1 MKEFLKAVNSLAM
14 KCVVKVLKIDL
25 ETGIYKILYINKGEN
40 TNTSPFLNN
49 WIKDN
54 SKKELIHPD
63 YSEAFE
69 SIFSTEN
76 LKKTLKYKKYLHYRF
91 LRMPNVNMEY
101 RNTVMTALPAEEH
114 SCYLIIYDI
123 EDC

>member
-1 MKEFLKAVNSLAM
+1 MKEFLKVLNSLAM
-14 KCVVKVLKIDL
+14 ECVVKVLKVDL
-25 ETGIYKILYINKGEN
+25 DTNTYKTLYIDKGES
-40 TNTSPFLNN
+40 TISSPFLND
-49 WIKDN
+49 WIKSN
-54 SKKELIHPD
+54 HKKELIHPD

-69 SIFSTEN
+69 NIFSVES
-76 LKKTLKYKKYLHYRF
+76 LKKSLKYKKYLHYRF

-101 RNTVMTALPAEEH
+101 RNTVITALPAEEH

>member
-63 YSEAFE
+63 YFEAFE

-91 LRMPNVNMEY
+91 LRMPNSNMEY
-101 RNTVMTALPAEEH
+101 RNAVITALPVEKH
-114 SCYLIIYDI
+114 FCYLIVYDI

>member
-101 RNTVMTALPAEEH
+101 RNTVITALPAEEH

>member
-91 LRMPNVNMEY
+91 LRMPNSNMEY
-101 RNTVMTALPAEEH
+101 RNAVITALPAGEH

>member
-25 ETGIYKILYINKGEN
+25 ETGTYKILYINKGEN

-101 RNTVMTALPAEEH
+101 RNTVVTALPAGEH
-114 SCYLIIYDI
+114 SCYLIVYDI

>member
-54 SKKELIHPD
+54 SKKELIHTD

-91 LRMPNVNMEY
+91 LRMPNSNMEY
-101 RNTVMTALPAEEH
+101 RNAVITALPTGEH
-114 SCYLIIYDI
+114 SCYLIVYDI

>member
-54 SKKELIHPD
+54 SKKELIHQD

-91 LRMPNVNMEY
+91 LRMPNSNMEY
-101 RNTVMTALPAEEH
+101 RNAVITALPVGEH
-114 SCYLIIYDI
+114 SCYLIVYDI